1 MIIKEFCAEN
11 FTTIP
16 QAIQHGARRIELCDN
31 LTVGGT
37 SVSLG
42 VLTETISYCHE
53 LDIPVMTI
61 IRPRGGDFFYN
72 DTELKMMEIDILE
85 AKKVGADGVVIG
97 CLTEDQSE
105 IDIEAMDQLLAH
117 TEGLQVTF
125 HMAFD
130 ALSKEEQFNA
140 IDWLVERGVERILT
154 HGGPAGTPIQDNFE
168 HLQALIAHADG
179 RIIILPGGGITAENA
194 QEVIETLG
202 VKEVHGTKIV

>member
-1 MIIKEFCAEN
+1 MIKEFCAEN
-11 FTTIP
+11 FTNIP
-16 QAIQHGARRIELCDN
+16 QAIQRGARRIELCDN

-53 LDIPVMTI
+53 LEVSVMTI

-105 IDIEAMDQLLAH
+105 IDIEGMDQLLAH

-130 ALSKEEQFNA
+130 SLPKEEQFNA

-154 HGGPAGTPIQDNFE
+154 HGGPAGTPIQENFE
-168 HLQALIAHADG
+168 HLKALIAHADG
-179 RIIILPGGGITAENA
+179 RIIILPGGGITTQNA
-194 QEVIETLG
+194 QEVMDTLG

>member
-1 MIIKEFCAEN
+1 MIKEFCAEN